1 MLAFALAPAAC
12 SLTDLDGLSSGGP
25 VGDSGT
31 LPPDSGPDAVAK
43 DGSADADGAPDGPF
57 CKSRTGYAFCA
68 DFDEGT
74 APAPFDELSLEGMG
88 NSITYDSADFRS
100 APRSALFT
108 GGNPSEFSR
117 AGLTWK
123 SKTIT
128 TEVVVELDV
137 RVIDLGKRPFDIIGF
152 SNGAD
157 DDLELEINELGVLQF
172 DIDRVLPDGGD
183 GGQVIPTTGILD
195 TAWHHVT
202 FRATRSGTDT
212 MNVSVSLDDQVV
224 GTATGTPAK
233 QVLGSPV
240 LSIGDSDLEPTS
252 TPWKLRLDNVLV
264 TVK

>member
-1 MLAFALAPAAC
+1 MLALALAPSAC

-25 VGDSGT
+25 TADSGPVASDSGT
-31 LPPDSGPDAVAK
+31 DAFTK
-43 DGSADADGAPDGPF
+43 DGGADADGAPDGPF

-74 APAPFDELSLEGMG
+74 VPAPFDELSLEGTG
-88 NSITYDSADFRS
+88 NSITYDAADSRS

-108 GGNPSEFSR
+108 GGHPTDFSR
-117 AGLTWK
+117 AGLIWK

-137 RVIDLGKRPFDIIGF
+137 RVIDLGRRPFDIIGF

-172 DIDRVLPDGGD
+172 DIDRILPDGGD
-183 GGQVIPTTGILD
+183 AGQVITTTGILD
-195 TAWHHVT
+195 TNWHHVT

-212 MNVSVSLDDQVV
+212 MNVSVSLDDKVV

-233 QVLGSPV
+233 QVLGAST